1 MIYFSLTNSY
11 LKKKFSQIWI
21 FVSYLKTIFSSDIKY
36 ISFNN
41 SQLNIYLKQ
50 YNFDVFFFLKKHTF
64 FQYKQLIDII
74 ATDNSQPKQRFSLIY
89 TLLSLK
95 YNNRIN
101 IYCPIPELLT
111 IKTITTLYSS
121 AHWSEREV
129 WDLFGVFFF
138 SNTDLRRILTDY
150 GFEGHPLRKDFPLSG
165 FVELFYDES
174 IQQLYYT
181 KLALTQEYRD
191 FKFSNPWLK

>member
-1 MIYFSLTNSY
+1 MIYFSLTNNY
-11 LKKKFSQIWI
+11 LKKKFSQTFI
-21 FVSYLKTIFSSDIKY
+21 FVSYLKMFFSQDIKY
-36 ISFNN
+36 ITFNN
-41 SQLNIYLKQ
+41 NQLNIYLKK
-50 YNFDVFFFLKKHTF
+50 YNFDIFFFFKKHTF

-74 ATDNSQPKQRFSLIY
+74 GIDNAQPNQRFSLIY

-95 YNNRIN
+95 YNNRVN
-101 IYCPIPELLT
+101 IHCPTQELLT
-111 IKTITTLYSS
+111 IQTLNTLYSS
-121 AHWSEREV
+121 ASWSEREV

-165 FVELFYDES
+165 FVELFFDES
-174 IQQLYYT
+174 TQQLYYS
-181 KLALTQEYRD
+181 KIALTQEYRD